1 MSREATAIAL
11 LVGLGLLLAFALM
24 RRKAGAPWFALA
36 ACSSAA
42 LLWLYDAGPRVTYQ
56 HVFLAERWNHERV
69 ATAIALAVLGLEVVC
84 VAIASIGRAKAL
96 REWWSRR
103 LGVGRTLFVVACFA
117 ATAAKLR
124 QPALDSALEFVF
136 VAVAHAATLGA
147 VLLGAWSV
155 ADEPLAAFAR
165 RADAWLGPLGDGS
178 PEPGGPDA
186 FAWRAAIASSLAAA
200 LLCFTVYDRHP
211 HVPDEVVY
219 LIHARY
225 LAAGEL
231 ALPAPPVPAA
241 FDVDLMMLEG
251 GRWYSP
257 VNPGWPFALALG
269 APFRAE
275 WLVDPLLGG
284 LAILVVYSFLREVL
298 TRRNARLATLLL
310 AASPWFVFLN
320 MSFMTHTWTLVC
332 AALGGLGV
340 ARARRTGKSAW
351 AWLAGAGIGMVA
363 TIRPLEGLV
372 LALCLG
378 LWSIGLGGAR
388 LKFAS
393 LAGLVL
399 GTALVAAIVL
409 PYNAALTGSARV
421 FPINHYVDTVYGPGK
436 NDLGFGPEKGLGWG
450 GLDPWPGHS
459 PLQAAVNAQFN
470 TFAIDVEL
478 FGWASGSLLLVWIAL
493 VLGKRRPIDR
503 AWIVFVLAIVASNS
517 LYWFA
522 GGPDFGARYWYL
534 VIVPL
539 IALAVTGL
547 NALAERE
554 EERTRLLIAVFALS
568 LGNMALFMPWR
579 AVDKYVGYRGMVAG
593 VRDLAREKNFGRSL
607 VLIRGKR
614 HPDYASAA
622 IYNPLDLEADAPI
635 YAWDKNAEVR
645 AALLAHYADRPIW
658 VLAGPTRSGGG
669 FEIVE
674 GPLPPGT
681 TPSR

>member
-1 MSREATAIAL
+1 MNREATAIAL
-11 LVGLGLLLAFALM
+11 GIGFGVLLLFVAS
-24 RRKAGAPWFALA
+24 RRKAGAMWFALA

-56 HVFLAERWNHERV
+56 HVHLAERWASQRT
-69 ATAIALAVLGLEVVC
+69 ATAVALAALGLEVVC
-84 VAIASIGRAKAL
+84 VAVAFFARAREL
-96 REWWSRR
+96 RAWWSRR
-103 LGVGRTLFVVACFA
+103 LGPWRTLFLVACVGA
-117 ATAAKLR
+117 CSSKLR
-124 QPALDSALEFVF
+124 EPALSSACEFVF
-136 VAVAHAATLGA
+136 VAVVHAATLGA
-147 VLLGAWSV
+147 VLLGAW
-155 ADEPLAAFAR
+155 AIAEEPLAAFAR

-186 FAWRAAIASSLAAA
+186 FAWRTALASTLAAA

-231 ALPAPPVPAA
+231 SLPAPPVLAA

-269 APFRAE
+269 APFGAE
-275 WLVDPLLGG
+275 WLVNPLLGG
-284 LAILVVYSFLREVL
+284 LAILVVYSFLREVMS
-298 TRRNARLATLLL
+298 RRNARVATMLL

-340 ARARRTGKSAW
+340 ARARRTGKRAW
-351 AWLAGAGIGMVA
+351 AWLAGAGVGMVA

-399 GTALVAAIVL
+399 GTAFVAAIVL

-503 AWIVFVLAIVASNS
+503 AWIVFVLAILTSNS

-539 IALAVTGL
+539 IALAVAGL

-554 EERTRLLIAVFALS
+554 EQRTRLLVAVFALV
-568 LGNMALFMPWR
+568 LGNVALFMPWR

-593 VRDLAREKNFGRSL
+593 VRDLARDKHFGRSL
-607 VLIRGKR
+607 VLIQGER

-635 YAWDKNAEVR
+635 YAWDKDVATR

-658 VLAGPTRSGGG
+658 LVAGPSVTQRG

-681 TPSR
+681 APSR